1 MYNSNLET
9 LKVNQYIFNHK
20 KEFNKEIGLKIK
32 EIRISKN
39 ISTSDLAMRTMMT
52 PTYIIQIENGIYG
65 LTLNKFIIIC
75 NALEVN
81 PNNILEDFT
90 FGSKQ
95 NEDILFNELQQG
107 KNISENIENYMKNKK
122 SGY

>member
-32 EIRISKN
+32 EVRISKN
-39 ISTSDLAMRTMMT
+39 ISTSDLATRTLMT

-65 LTLNKFIIIC
+65 LTLNKFMIIC
-75 NALEVN
+75 NALEVE
-81 PNNILEDFT
+81 PKDILDEFV
-90 FGSKQ
+90 FGSKM
-95 NEDILFNELQQG
+95 NEDILYKELQNG
-107 KNISENIENYMKNKK
+107 KNLSKNISNYMKNKK
-122 SGY
+122 AEY

>member
-39 ISTSDLAMRTMMT
+39 ISTSDLATRTLMT

-65 LTLNKFIIIC
+65 LTLNKFMIIC
-75 NALEVN
+75 NALEVE
-81 PNNILEDFT
+81 PKDILDEFV
-90 FGSKQ
+90 FGSKM
-95 NEDILFNELQQG
+95 NEDILYKELQNG
-107 KNISENIENYMKNKK
+107 KNLSENISNYMKNKK
-122 SGY
+122 AEY